1 MCQYGVPCHPS
12 TCHTGSH
19 VPSVPYTYID
29 SVSKWNST
37 RPRTMILLCKATL
50 LKVLAI
56 GGDNFTEYI
65 LCPKCDS
72 IYSPEYC
79 KRVGMFAATA
89 CPYKAYPNHPHV
101 GRRTECG
108 ASLLKTVRLKSGLVY
123 IQTKI
128 FPCQSIK
135 KAITKLAQETWFCNA
150 MSFGFKEVPLIG
162 MATCAVSMMEKYGG
176 SITTSCVHRTTIC

>member
-1 MCQYGVPCHPS
+1 M
-12 TCHTGSH
+12 
-19 VPSVPYTYID
+19 PSVPYTYID

-89 CPYKAYPNHPHV
+89 YPQLDKKAHTIKTKHHPSLQHWYIQRNAQMCSTRS
-101 GRRTECG
+101 RRVDPSGPTSQ
-108 ASLLKTVRLKSGLVY
+108 AMWSTNPKVVVAYSLQRGGQPRRPMQGLVNTEPRRSVFHHSPMPVY
-123 IQTKI
+123 
-128 FPCQSIK
+128 P
-135 KAITKLAQETWFCNA
+135 AQCTR
-150 MSFGFKEVPLIG
+150 
-162 MATCAVSMMEKYGG
+162 TCSTRSQRHG
-176 SITTSCVHRTTIC
+176 S

>member
-1 MCQYGVPCHPS
+1 M
-12 TCHTGSH
+12 
-19 VPSVPYTYID
+19 PSVPYTYID

-123 IQTKI
+123 I
-128 FPCQSIK
+128 
-135 KAITKLAQETWFCNA
+135 TWFCNA